1 MCYIGMYHRTQ
12 GRGPCW
18 CIPSDDQEVGLFL
31 ILYHSTLLKDCCRLV
46 EETYHLDIGAAQV
59 TQLSRAI
66 NTGAEK
72 GVFVL
77 PKGTSAPAPLKLLTH
92 CILMLCYVISGPS
105 GKVKLP
111 PKTTKSAD
119 TSAKEVGLTKCLF

>member
-1 MCYIGMYHRTQ
+1 MASAHQCSR
-12 GRGPCW
+12 
-18 CIPSDDQEVGLFL
+18 F
-31 ILYHSTLLKDCCRLV
+31 V
-46 EETYHLDIGAAQV
+46 EEQYHLEIGAAQV

-77 PKGTSAPAPLKLLTH
+77 PKGTYFFPLEKQPTYFLRPS
-92 CILMLCYVISGPS
+92 CCNIVGPS

-111 PKTTKSAD
+111 PKTAKPAD
-119 TSAKEVGLTKCLF
+119 TSAKEVGSAKYLFWVA